1 MDLML
6 TDKVAVITAA
16 SQGLGY
22 ATARALAGEGAH
34 IIICSR
40 SQDSVDRAAHQIA
53 QELAELQPSTTA
65 VDILPVAADIT
76 RSEEIQHLRDAV
88 LDRFGR
94 LDALFINAGGP
105 PTGHFMSLTPADWT
119 VAAQLTIQS
128 AVELAYAFVPTMQSQ
143 QSGSIL
149 ANTSVTVRHPL
160 DGLMLSNSLRMA
172 VIGLVKSL
180 SIELG
185 PDNIRVNAIAPGWTR
200 TARVERI
207 LGARATEH
215 QSTPEEEAEKIAAS
229 VPLGRIGEPEEY
241 ARVAAFLLSPAASY
255 VTGVTLQ
262 VDGGMTRSVL

>member
-6 TDKVAVITAA
+6 QDKVAVITAA

-22 ATARALAGEGAH
+22 ATAKALAAEGAH

-40 SQDSVDRAAHQIA
+40 SQEAVDQAALRIA
-53 QELAELQPSTTA
+53 AELAELRPAAPS
-65 VDILPVAADIT
+65 VDILPVAADVT
-76 RSEEIQHLRDAV
+76 RSAAIDHLRTVV

-94 LDALFINAGGP
+94 VDALFINAGGP
-105 PTGHFMSLTPADWT
+105 PTGYFVDLKPADW
-119 VAAQLTIQS
+119 AAASQLTIQS
-128 AVELAYAFVPTMQSQ
+128 AIELAYAFVPTMREQ

-160 DGLMLSNSLRMA
+160 DGLTLSNSLRMA
-172 VIGLVKSL
+172 VVGLVKSL

-200 TARVERI
+200 TSRVDNI
-207 LGARATEH
+207 LNARAKEH
-215 QSTPEEEAEKIAAS
+215 QSTPEQEAEKIAAS
-229 VPLGRIGEPEEY
+229 VPLRRVADPEEY
-241 ARVAAFLLSPAASY
+241 ARVATFLLSPAASY

-262 VDGGMTRSVL
+262 VDGGMARSVL